1 MNISAVGWASA
12 QVYDVIILSS
22 FVVAAAGVGGGHPL
36 VLLVGGQEGGLILM
50 SLTAWLRQVGLG
62 GGP

>member
-22 FVVAAAGVGGGHPL
+22 FVVAAAGVGGGQP
-36 VLLVGGQEGGLILM
+36 LLVGGREGGLILM